1 MHEQQV
7 AAVSPAAEGA
17 HHAPGPGRPL
27 RRRGRPTPEP
37 LSPESA
43 ASVGDGVIAVL
54 RHGVRYLPI
63 VDDGTLVGI
72 LPVGQLDWLP
82 AGCTTR
88 RIDDAGPPPPP
99 W

>member
-1 MHEQQV
+1 
-7 AAVSPAAEGA
+7 
-17 HHAPGPGRPL
+17 
-27 RRRGRPTPEP
+27 
-37 LSPESA
+37 
-43 ASVGDGVIAVL
+43 VIAVL